1 MAETNPTVRGREV
14 GARLR
19 QLRLG
24 LDLTVEAVAG
34 KLLCSATKISRI
46 ETGAR
51 RASLRDVR
59 DLCGIYGVSK
69 QETEDLMRLAS
80 QAREPSW

>member
-1 MAETNPTVRGREV
+1 MGPSVRAREL

-19 QLRLG
+19 QLRIG

-34 KLLCSATKISRI
+34 ELLCSATKISGI

-59 DLCGIYGVSK
+59 DLWG
-69 QETEDLMRLAS
+69 Q
-80 QAREPSW
+80 QAGDRRPHAPCQPGARAELVDAL